1 MIETVISFFFL
12 VLVWISLGD
21 CYLVRLYFYV
31 CLLYFCNLTA
41 VFFFSCSLCSLIAFL
56 SIKTIIQS
64 CMDDELTQ
72 WCGACTADE
81 DSSLEDTDVDHQK
94 GPKRPRTILTTSQRR
109 KFKTSFEVN
118 PKPCRKVRFLFRH
131 VRNRQMSL
139 WQFYRDR
146 KSRFAVRTVVYMQ
159 QLSVTRFDWN
169 LWLLVQ
175 IYTWNAP
182 KNRSGE
188 RRSGGGDAKW
198 GRKGRSGNWEKVC
211 VVVFGDM
218 DAADIT
224 FQNKKLSCHRKAARC
239 FVYFAES
246 LKVIRRDTL

>member
-1 MIETVISFFFL
+1 MSWRSDVVPVQRTRTAASKTPTSTTRKVQS
-12 VLVWISLGD
+12 VLVQSSPPVSDASSKRRLRSTRSLVARFGS
-21 CYLVRLYFYV
+21 YFAT
-31 CLLYFCNLTA
+31 F
-41 VFFFSCSLCSLIAFL
+41 I
-56 SIKTIIQS
+56 
-64 CMDDELTQ
+64 
-72 WCGACTADE
+72 G
-81 DSSLEDTDVDHQK
+81 
-94 GPKRPRTILTTSQRR
+94 
-109 KFKTSFEVN
+109 
-118 PKPCRKVRFLFRH
+118 

-239 FVYFAES
+239 FVHFAES